1 MMPCTSPRKSSQTG
15 FTLVEML
22 IGMTMTAAVMGAG
35 FSLFR
40 SQSRVFDTN
49 QQRYDMMQ
57 NSRGALEE
65 AQRVIRT
72 MGAGVPNSQPVLVYG
87 DNNVLAFNSDFVEQD
102 TVDTRWAAYFNAET
116 VTAETISWDVSAATT
131 LPTTTYTYPTSNFLL
146 GSGDPSPAETYT
158 FYFQADGSTSRTDD
172 YILWQKVNNGTP
184 QIVARNILAHPNGRP
199 FFEYLQRRATAT
211 GDTLIFEPAGNL
223 PLIRTVVTASTV
235 DTAGATRPDS
245 IRGVRLNMRFT
256 NGQTGAAERFRDV
269 QTTIPVPNNGI
280 PMPTVCGR
288 NPLAPPSLTVVDTA
302 LGSGK
307 IWLTWSRSLDQDGGE
322 QDVLQYILYRK
333 AQGATSW
340 ADPLI
345 IVRRVASQASYT
357 QMISGNTPGSP
368 YTFGVSAQ
376 DCTPNESSITTLNV
390 TPSP

>member
-1 MMPCTSPRKSSQTG
+1 MQTITRRAAARTG

-40 SQSRVFDTN
+40 SQSRFFDTN

-72 MGAGVPNSQPVLVYG
+72 MGAGVPNTQPVLVYG
-87 DNNVLAFNSDFVEQD
+87 DGNVLAFNSDFIEQD
-102 TVDTRWAAYFNAET
+102 TVDTRWAAYFNAEAP
-116 VTAETISWDVSAATT
+116 TAETISWNVSNVATIPGT
-131 LPTTTYTYPTSNFLL
+131 SYSYPPANFLL

-158 FYFQADGSTSRTDD
+158 FSFSADTSTARTDD
-172 YILWQKVNNGTP
+172 YVLWQQVNAGTP
-184 QIVARNILAHPNGRP
+184 VIVARNILAHPSGRP
-199 FFEYLQRRATAT
+199 FLEYFAKRTLST
-211 GDTLIFEPAGNL
+211 GDTLIRVDNSLL
-223 PLIRTVVTASTV
+223 PLKRTIVTSSTV

-245 IRGVRLNMRFT
+245 VRAVRMNLRFT
-256 NGQTGAAERFRDV
+256 NGQTGTAERFRDV
-269 QTTIPVPNNGI
+269 QTMVQVPNNGI
-280 PMPTVCGR
+280 PLPTVCGR
-288 NPLAPPSLTVVDTA
+288 NPLAPTSFTAVDA
-302 LGSGK
+302 PAGSGK
-307 IWLTWSRSLDQDGGE
+307 LQITWSKSVDQDAGE

-333 AQGATSW
+333 LQGATTW

-345 IVRRVASQASYT
+345 IVRRTANQATYT
-357 QMISGNTPGSP
+357 QLIAGNTIGTA

-390 TPSP
+390 TPGP